1 MNIDLVNLGIVHG
14 GAELIVPHEFFS
26 YRSLDSLEAVESD
39 SGKALI
45 RFGVFGLSVS
55 VYLDQDSQEVLYGLN
70 PGDVNIVNTSFP
82 HFTQCVL
89 RLSEMFPFYAED
101 SDADEWEEAAQ
112 RVEDVI
118 REIDPSAYREGS
130 FWYEFRWDVTTG
142 DFHD

>member
-1 MNIDLVNLGIVHG
+1 MNIDLVNLGVVHG
-14 GAELIVPHEFFS
+14 GADLIVPETFFS
-26 YRSLDSLEAVESD
+26 YRSLDSFEAVESD

-55 VYLDQDSQEVLYGLN
+55 VYLDQNSQEVLYGLE
-70 PGDVNIVNTSFP
+70 PGDVNIVNTSSS

-89 RLSEMFPFYAED
+89 RLSEMFPFYAEGSD
-101 SDADEWEEAAQ
+101 SDEWEAAAQ

-118 REIDPSAYREGS
+118 RDIDPSAYHEGS
-130 FWYEFRWDVTTG
+130 FWYEFRWDVTMG